1 MDILRPDQILTLGL
15 FLGLLGLLWL
25 VVKLKAPGILKT
37 PGISRFAN
45 GGRIRVTDAAALGPQ
60 DRALILA
67 VDGREFLVLRSRGAA
82 PVVLPLEA
90 RP

>member
-25 VVKLKAPGILKT
+25 VVKLKAPGI
-37 PGISRFAN
+37 SRFAN
-45 GGRIRVTDAAALGPQ
+45 GSRLRVTEAAALGSQ
-60 DRALILA
+60 ERAAILV
-67 VDGREFLVLRSRGAA
+67 VDGREFLVLTSRGAS
-82 PVVLPLEA
+82 PVILPLEV